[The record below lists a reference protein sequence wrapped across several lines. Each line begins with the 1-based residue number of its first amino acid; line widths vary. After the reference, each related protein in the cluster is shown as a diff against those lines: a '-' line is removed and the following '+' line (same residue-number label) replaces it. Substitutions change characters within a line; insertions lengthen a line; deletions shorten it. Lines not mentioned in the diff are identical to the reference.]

1 MTQASVLVF
10 LGKTLQTL
18 PVLVLRLPRNRQL
31 SYGDGIGVCRNR
43 WRARCREP
51 EFKSQGGSVKLGGAS
66 VRFVSLLF
74 DADLVRAG
82 RQPLDVEMAAIVGQ
96 HAAKDSRLVR
106 FQANRHL
113 TGGLIVAVLIN
124 LSRICSFCLWLV
136 FLLCIALYTTRT
148 LSIPHDCDT

>member
-82 RQPLDVEMAAIVGQ
+82 RQPRSEEHTSELQSPMYLVC
-96 HAAKDSRLVR
+96 RL
-106 FQANRHL
+106 
-113 TGGLIVAVLIN
+113 
-124 LSRICSFCLWLV
+124 
-136 FLLCIALYTTRT
+136 LLEKKKKQWSTAE
-148 LSIPHDCDT
+148 

>member
-31 SYGDGIGVCRNR
+31 SYGEGIGVCRNR

-51 EFKSQGGSVKLGGAS
+51 ELKTQGGSVKLCGAS
-66 VRFVSLLF
+66 VRFVSLLC
-74 DADLVRAG
+74 DADLVRTG
-82 RQPLDVEMAAIVGQ
+82 RQPLDVEITPSDGP

-106 FQANRHL
+106 LQ
-113 TGGLIVAVLIN
+113 
-124 LSRICSFCLWLV
+124 
-136 FLLCIALYTTRT
+136 
-148 LSIPHDCDT
+148 P

>member
-82 RQPLDVEMAAIVGQ
+82 RQPLDVEMAAIRSEEHTSELQ
-96 HAAKDSRLVR
+96 S
-106 FQANRHL
+106 
-113 TGGLIVAVLIN
+113 
-124 LSRICSFCLWLV
+124 
-136 FLLCIALYTTRT
+136 
-148 LSIPHDCDT
+148 PDTISY